1 MEESRDMNTLAQYK
15 LPDGNN
21 IRMGFVPDN
30 LRMTLEQFETL
41 WELQPV
47 EPQQIRMSGRMVDI
61 PTTESLWAQLSVF
74 RTNGC
79 RRSDSG
85 SARTVFEMGSGSS
98 R

>member
-1 MEESRDMNTLAQYK
+1 MNTFAQYE

-47 EPQQIRMSGRMVDI
+47 EPQQIRMSGRMISQGARRPLV
-61 PTTESLWAQLSVF
+61 TTIGFQDKRLSQV
-74 RTNGC
+74 RLRICSNPI
-79 RRSDSG
+79 
-85 SARTVFEMGSGSS
+85 
-98 R
+98 